1 LLSKNSGKNTDIN
14 SWFDFEWGQRKKVYL
29 KNKMVTQTH
38 SIQIISFFATPAL
51 MTNEQNKEGSNLGLP
66 FKGTGGL
73 VFLTGATGFI
83 GSYILKNL
91 VAKGYAVRAI
101 RRSNKLP
108 FYIPQ
113 EVLNEV
119 EWVDGDVLDI
129 VSLTDA
135 MQGADAVIHSAA
147 IVSFAKRERHQM
159 YHVNV
164 EGTAN
169 VVNAAVENKVKRFL
183 HISSVAALGRTTKT
197 ETVTEQ
203 KKWEENKSNTH
214 YAISKHHSELEVW
227 RGFAEGLQGVVI
239 NPSTVLGYGD
249 WHQSSCAI
257 FKNAYKEFPWYTKG
271 VNGFVGVE
279 DIAEVAVQ
287 LLLSDITQRKFIV
300 NAENWSF
307 QQLFNTIADGFG
319 KKHPHK
325 QATKAMGEIAWR
337 LEKLKETFTGK
348 KALLTR
354 ETAKI
359 AHSKTSFDNSA
370 VLKALPGFEFTPLET
385 VIKNSCE
392 KYIQALQQGVLSL

>member
-1 LLSKNSGKNTDIN
+1 
-14 SWFDFEWGQRKKVYL
+14 
-29 KNKMVTQTH
+29 M
-38 SIQIISFFATPAL
+38 A
-51 MTNEQNKEGSNLGLP
+51 NEINKENSNPDFP
-66 FKGTGGL
+66 FEETGRTI
-73 VFLTGATGFI
+73 FLTGVTGFI

-91 VAKGYAVRAI
+91 VEKGYTVRAI

-108 FYIPQ
+108 FYIPD
-113 EVLNEV
+113 EILNKVQWIE
-119 EWVDGDVLDI
+119 GDVLDI

-147 IVSFAKRERHQM
+147 IVSFSKKERHQM
-159 YHVNV
+159 YQVNV

-169 VVNAAVENKVKRFL
+169 VVNAAIETNIKRFL
-183 HISSVAALGRTTKT
+183 HISSVAALGRTTKA

-203 KKWEENKSNTH
+203 KKWEDNKNNTH
-214 YAISKHHSELEVW
+214 YAISKHHAELHVW
-227 RGFAEGLQGVVI
+227 RGFAEGLEGVII

-271 VNGFVGVE
+271 VNGFVSVE
-279 DIAEVAVQ
+279 DVAEAAVQ
-287 LLLSDITQRKFIV
+287 LVLSDITQKKFIV
-300 NAENWSF
+300 NAENWNF

-325 QATKAMGEIAWR
+325 LATKALGEIAWR
-337 LEKLKETFTGK
+337 VEKIKEAFTGK
-348 KALLTR
+348 KALLTK

-370 VLKALPGFEFTPLET
+370 LLKALPRFQFTPLET
-385 VIKNSCE
+385 TIKNSCK
-392 KYIQALQQGVLSL
+392 KYVQALHQGILSL